1 MSMFEK
7 LFSRN
12 NDQGTAITLNRD
24 ELGRWVFIVVAAIT
38 LAGAISF
45 AIELLFSASW
55 QFYAIGA
62 FFCLTAVVSLIMLT
76 QVGNLDIGIRI
87 FISTSLLQIAL
98 IFFAASTSDVWIAA
112 AIFNLIVSIFVSSDI
127 FTRRLSNIGYA
138 TGLITS
144 LFVAVGGIF
153 SPIDQISVPLAVS
166 LSYVVLALI
175 IVLYV
180 FLLFSGFIKA
190 NFRIKFITI
199 FFAVALIPL
208 IVLSF
213 LQASFLQNALKNQTD
228 TALKLAAGQ
237 SASAVDNFINTNLDT
252 VSSQAALPEFIDYLN
267 LGETARAGSP
277 EEQEIIRAIGILATS
292 SGSYAPSFSILD
304 PLGNVVYSTIA
315 NAAGSPESAADYFV
329 QPVLTGK
336 NYVSPIEFSAADGNA
351 YIYFSAPIQNDEKQ
365 TIGVFSM
372 RYDGLKLQ
380 GILDNYVGLVS
391 SRSYPILLD
400 ENYVRIADTFTPNL
414 LYKSVT
420 PLPDNTIANLKT
432 AGRLPSFSSDQLST
446 NLPEFQTALQNFAID
461 PYFTTNLLGTNNT
474 TQETGTIIKL
484 STQPWY
490 LAFVEDQAS
499 IVAISQQQNRLS
511 SLVAILIAGLVGI
524 LGTVV
529 STVLSKPIIDLTAT
543 AEDVAKGNLSARA
556 QIKTRDEIETLAD
569 SFNSMT
575 TQFSGLVADLEERV
589 RDRTHAL
596 EQQNEALKSRT
607 SQLQTISEVAR
618 AVTSAQDLQKL
629 LDTLVSLMSER
640 FGFYHVGIFLLDEQH
655 EYAVLRASNSE
666 GGKRMLAR
674 QHKLRIGQVG
684 IVGNVTGTGKARI
697 ATDVG
702 QDAVYFSN
710 PDLPLTRSEMTL
722 PLIVIDHIIGALD
735 VQSTQANAY
744 TQDDIE
750 VFDILADQVA
760 IAIYNNQ
767 LYQDTR
773 QALLETENL
782 HKQYL
787 QREWSSEVEGQG
799 KVGFLFS
806 PIGLS
811 QIEKT
816 DLPEIEKALRDG
828 VTVVTSLDDQ
838 IEGEVEVKPSLTVP
852 ITLRGETIGVIRLQ
866 DEIEKRQNWTEQEIA
881 SVKTV
886 ADQVGIA
893 LENARLLEQTMRRA
907 DRERKVLEITSKIRS
922 TADPQAMI
930 KTAVE
935 ELQKALH
942 ASKAQFIM
950 EQPRKQDAE
959 QKPVDN
965 DHTS

>member
-1 MSMFEK
+1 MSVFEK

-12 NDQGTAITLNRD
+12 NTRQTTFTLSRD
-24 ELGRWVFIVVAAIT
+24 ELGRWTFIVVAIIT
-38 LAGAISF
+38 LIGAIGF
-45 AIELLFSASW
+45 AIELVFSASW

-62 FFCLTAVVSLIMLT
+62 FFGLTAIVSLIMLT
-76 QVGNLDIGIRI
+76 QGGTLDIGIRI

-112 AIFNLIVSIFVSSDI
+112 AIFTLIVSIFVSSDI
-127 FTRRLSNIGYA
+127 FTGRLSNIGYA

-166 LSYVVLALI
+166 LSYVILALI

-180 FLLFSGFIKA
+180 FLLFSGLIKA
-190 NFRIKFITI
+190 NLRIKFITI
-199 FFAVALIPL
+199 FFVVALIPL

-213 LQASFLQNALKNQTD
+213 LQANFLQNAIKNQTN
-228 TALKLAAGQ
+228 TALKLAAQQ
-237 SASAVDNFINTNLDT
+237 SATAIDNFITTNLTT
-252 VSSQAALPEFIDYLN
+252 VSGQAALSVFSNYLN
-267 LGETARAGSP
+267 LNESARPGSP
-277 EEQEIIRAIGILATS
+277 EALNVVRAISVLSMNGSSYSPDYSIFDS
-292 SGSYAPSFSILD
+292 SG
-304 PLGNVVYSTIA
+304 NVAYSTIV
-315 NAAGSPESAADYFV
+315 SASLASVSDTDYFS
-329 QPVLTGK
+329 QAIQTGSA
-336 NYVSPIEFSAADGNA
+336 YVSPIEFSAANGNA
-351 YIYFSAPIQNDEKQ
+351 YIYFSAPIRDSENQI
-365 TIGVFSM
+365 IGVFSM
-372 RYDGLKLQ
+372 RYDGLKLES
-380 GILDNYVGLVS
+380 ILNTYAGLIS
-391 SRSYPILLD
+391 SRSYPILID
-400 ENYVRIADTFTPNL
+400 ENFVRIADTLTPNL
-414 LYKSVT
+414 LYKSVV
-420 PLPDNTIANLKT
+420 PLSSTKLT
-432 AGRLPSFSSDQLST
+432 ELQSESRLPAFSSDQLST
-446 NLPEFQTALQNFAID
+446 NLPDFQSAIQNFALN
-461 PYFTTNLLGTNNT
+461 PYFTTNLSSGTSSN
-474 TQETGTIIKL
+474 QVSGIVVKV

-490 LAFVEDQAS
+490 LAYVEDQAS
-499 IVAISQQQNRLS
+499 IAAISQQQNRLS

-524 LGTVV
+524 LGTVIA
-529 STVLSKPIIDLTAT
+529 TVLSNPIVGLTAT
-543 AEDVAKGNLSARA
+543 VEDVAKGNLSAHA
-556 QIKTRDEIETLAD
+556 QVNTRDEIETLAD
-569 SFNSMT
+569 SFNTMT
-575 TQFSGLVADLEERV
+575 TQLSGLVADLEERV
-589 RDRTHAL
+589 RERTHAL
-596 EQQNEALKSRT
+596 EKQNETLQSRT

-618 AVTSAQDLQKL
+618 AVASAQDLQKL
-629 LDTLVSLMSER
+629 LETLVNLMSER

-722 PLIVIDHIIGALD
+722 PLIVSDHIIGALD

-744 TQDDIE
+744 TQNDIE

-773 QALLETENL
+773 QALLDTENL

-787 QREWSSEVEGQG
+787 QREWSSEVEGRG
-799 KVGFLFS
+799 KIGFLFT

-811 QIEKT
+811 QIEIT
-816 DLPEIEKALRDG
+816 DLPEIEKALMDG
-828 VTVVTSLDDQ
+828 VSVVTSLDDQ
-838 IEGEVEVKPSLTVP
+838 IEGEAEVKPSLTVP

-922 TADPQAMI
+922 AADPQAMI

-942 ASKAQFIM
+942 ASKAQFII
-950 EQPRKQDAE
+950 EQPRKPDTE
-959 QKPVDN
+959 QKPIDN